1 MRTHTYQDGL
11 AGPVPDSTPPEH
23 RPDTEAAPAEWD
35 GLRTAAGGRS
45 TAVDVAPLDASLAE
59 LERTR
64 AEQLAALEAD
74 AGDLVAVA
82 YRSSVSRILGEIR
95 TARQRL
101 RDGKHG
107 VCVDCHGTIAADR
120 VEAVPWATQCT
131 HCARLRY
138 S

>member
-45 TAVDVAPLDASLAE
+45 TPVDVAPLDAFLAE

-64 AEQLAALEAD
+64 AEQLAALDAD
-74 AGDLVAVA
+74 ASDLVAVA